1 MTERLRLFR
10 DRLVGLIV
18 GVVLFTWL
26 VVATVLFG
34 TAAIFERKV
43 QWLLATLPYEVFG
56 QAGVTGLAG
65 YRSQLHQRHLGDLMA
80 RIAVQ
85 PAFFR
90 TKSGIDVIGE
100 TAGRIK

>member
-34 TAAIFERKV
+34 TK
-43 QWLLATLPYEVFG
+43 Y
-56 QAGVTGLAG
+56 
-65 YRSQLHQRHLGDLMA
+65 SA
-80 RIAVQ
+80 R
-85 PAFFR
+85 PA
-90 TKSGIDVIGE
+90 
-100 TAGRIK
+100 

>member
-34 TAAIFERKV
+34 TAAIFECKV
-43 QWLLATLPYEVFG
+43 QWLLAT
-56 QAGVTGLAG
+56 
-65 YRSQLHQRHLGDLMA
+65 LMA

>member
-34 TAAIFERKV
+34 TAAIFECKV
-43 QWLLATLPYEVFG
+43 QW
-56 QAGVTGLAG
+56 
-65 YRSQLHQRHLGDLMA
+65 
-80 RIAVQ
+80 
-85 PAFFR
+85 PA
-90 TKSGIDVIGE
+90 
-100 TAGRIK
+100 